1 MTKTY
6 FTTLV
11 RNRETKRKEEKIV
24 AGDMF
29 KIKINDTIIY
39 CGIYRPGKKR
49 EYYIVELNTGLSFG
63 ALYVGPKEKA
73 IDSMLRELC
82 KSQSFLDFTITYIE
96 DNTQSFNSSNI
107 ETLKNKKLYA
117 EVII

>member
-11 RNRETKRKEEKIV
+11 RNRETRRKEEKIV

-29 KIKINDTIIY
+29 KIKINDTILY

-49 EYYIVELNTGLSFG
+49 EYYIIELNSGFVFWSFV
-63 ALYVGPKEKA
+63 YRTK
-73 IDSMLRELC
+73 R
-82 KSQSFLDFTITYIE
+82 KSY
-96 DNTQSFNSSNI
+96 
-107 ETLKNKKLYA
+107 
-117 EVII
+117 

>member
-6 FTTLV
+6 FTLV
-11 RNRETKRKEEKIV
+11 RNRETKLKEEKIV

-29 KIKINDTIIY
+29 KIKINDTILY
-39 CGIYRPGKKR
+39 CAIYRPGKKR
-49 EYYIVELNTGLSFG
+49 EYYIVELNTGMSFG

-73 IDSMLRELC
+73 IDSMLRELS
-82 KSQSFLDFTITYIE
+82 KSNLESIITAIE

-107 ETLKNKKLYA
+107 ETLKNKKFYA

>member
-29 KIKINDTIIY
+29 KIKINDTILY

-49 EYYIVELNTGLSFG
+49 EYYIVELNSGLSFG
-63 ALYVGPKEKA
+63 ALYIGPKEKA
-73 IDSMLRELC
+73 IDSMLRAIILLLL
-82 KSQSFLDFTITYIE
+82 QL
-96 DNTQSFNSSNI
+96 
-107 ETLKNKKLYA
+107 LK
-117 EVII
+117 IILRALTPLILRL

>member
-11 RNRETKRKEEKIV
+11 RNREKIV

-29 KIKINDTIIY
+29 TIKINDTILY

-49 EYYIVELNTGLSFG
+49 EYYIVELNTGLSFS

-73 IDSMLRELC
+73 IDSMLRELS
-82 KSQSFLDFTITYIE
+82 KSNLEFIITAIE

>member
-6 FTTLV
+6 FTLV
-11 RNRETKRKEEKIV
+11 RNREIKRKEEKIV

-29 KIKINDTIIY
+29 KIKINDTILY

-49 EYYIVELNTGLSFG
+49 EYYIVELNTGMSFG

-73 IDSMLRELC
+73 IDSMLRELS
-82 KSQSFLDFTITYIE
+82 KSNLESIITAIE

>member
-29 KIKINDTIIY
+29 KIKINDTILY

-49 EYYIVELNTGLSFG
+49 AYYIVELNTGLSFG
-63 ALYVGPKEKA
+63 ALYIGPKEKA
-73 IDSMLRELC
+73 IDSMLRELS
-82 KSQSFLDFTITYIE
+82 KSNLEFIITAIE